1 MELRHWLFAIAGIVI
16 GACIA
21 ASCSTENELDVP
33 VQTGDVVTNY
43 KKTVQY
49 EKTQQ
54 FSSDLDAF
62 ATYAINMQAL
72 RMTWWIMLSN
82 GFANDNA
89 FCATSEDINGR
100 DGTNSERKLNTY
112 HSRRAMSRRLV
123 ANYIC

>member
-1 MELRHWLFAIAGIVI
+1 LELRHWLFAIAGIVI

-72 RMTWWIMLSN
+72 RMTWWIML
-82 GFANDNA
+82 
-89 FCATSEDINGR
+89 
-100 DGTNSERKLNTY
+100 
-112 HSRRAMSRRLV
+112 
-123 ANYIC
+123 